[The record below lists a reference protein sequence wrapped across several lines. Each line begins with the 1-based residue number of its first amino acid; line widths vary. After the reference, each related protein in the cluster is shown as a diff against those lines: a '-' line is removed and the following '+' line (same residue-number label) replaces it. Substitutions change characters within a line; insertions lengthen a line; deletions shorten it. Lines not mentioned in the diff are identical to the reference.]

1 MALAVGEAS
10 VIGRDQE
17 LRAIRVFLANVDGP
31 GALVLSGEAG
41 IGKTV
46 LWEAGV
52 EEAERRFGR
61 VLAHRSVESEA
72 SLSFAGLSDV
82 LDGVVEEVAP
92 SLLPPRR
99 RALEVALLMTEP
111 GAEAPDQRAIGLAV
125 RDVLHLLAE
134 RRPVV
139 VALDDSQWLDP
150 SSGIVLRIALRRL
163 RSERVGLLASRRHA
177 AETTAG
183 VELERSFPEER
194 IGRVSLGPISLAA
207 LHSLLKQRLGLE
219 LTRPE
224 LVRVAQA
231 TAGNPFFALEL
242 GRELVRT
249 GTRPEPGRP
258 LRVPDSLSELLGG
271 RLARL
276 PAETVDVL
284 LPAAAMAWPSIE
296 LIAAACG
303 DDEILDTLDPAVRE
317 GVIVLDEEHVRFSHP
332 MLASICTEQAPARK
346 RRAVHRKLAALV
358 TDPEERARHAALAA
372 EAPDPTIA
380 SALDLAA
387 GRAAARGATAA
398 AAELLELAAGLTPA
412 SDGALSRRRRLSAAD
427 FHRLAGDS
435 ERATMLLEQLREEA
449 PPGADRAD
457 VLLALALTF
466 TADRPSAIAL
476 LNEALLDAQGD
487 DSRAARILT
496 YRAVFDL
503 AGVDVRAALDAARAA
518 LEKVERAGD
527 EAGLAVA
534 IARLGTGEMY
544 AGEITPGLLERG
556 VAIEE
561 RLGLP
566 LDYFD
571 SPRCALARQLMYL
584 GSSTGRV
591 AFSTSFRPPPEP
603 GGTRALGRW
612 RSGGCRCSSG
622 SPVAGSSRSA
632 IRSRHMS
639 SPSRRSTLMPASGRG
654 GPRRWSR
661 PTSAWST
668 TRGRPSRR
676 RSPSHGRARTRST
689 PSSASACSA
698 ASSSLWETC
707 TRREHT
713 CASFPD
719 ACSTAG

>member
-1 MALAVGEAS
+1 M
-10 VIGRDQE
+10 
-17 LRAIRVFLANVDGP
+17 
-31 GALVLSGEAG
+31 
-41 IGKTV
+41 
-46 LWEAGV
+46 
-52 EEAERRFGR
+52 
-61 VLAHRSVESEA
+61 
-72 SLSFAGLSDV
+72 
-82 LDGVVEEVAP
+82 
-92 SLLPPRR
+92 
-99 RALEVALLMTEP
+99 
-111 GAEAPDQRAIGLAV
+111 
-125 RDVLHLLAE
+125 
-134 RRPVV
+134 
-139 VALDDSQWLDP
+139 
-150 SSGIVLRIALRRL
+150 
-163 RSERVGLLASRRHA
+163 
-177 AETTAG
+177 
-183 VELERSFPEER
+183 
-194 IGRVSLGPISLAA
+194 
-207 LHSLLKQRLGLE
+207 
-219 LTRPE
+219 
-224 LVRVAQA
+224 
-231 TAGNPFFALEL
+231 
-242 GRELVRT
+242 
-249 GTRPEPGRP
+249 
-258 LRVPDSLSELLGG
+258 PDSLSELLGG

-412 SDGALSRRRRLSAAD
+412 SDGALSRRRRLRAAN

-566 LDYFD
+566 
-571 SPRCALARQLMYL
+571 
-584 GSSTGRV
+584 STTSTAHV
-591 AFSTSFRPPPEP
+591 A
-603 GGTRALGRW
+603 RW
-612 RSGGCRCSSG
+612 RDS
-622 SPVAGSSRSA
+622 
-632 IRSRHMS
+632 
-639 SPSRRSTLMPASGRG
+639 
-654 GPRRWSR
+654 
-661 PTSAWST
+661 
-668 TRGRPSRR
+668 
-676 RSPSHGRARTRST
+676 
-689 PSSASACSA
+689 
-698 ASSSLWETC
+698 
-707 TRREHT
+707 
-713 CASFPD
+713 
-719 ACSTAG
+719 